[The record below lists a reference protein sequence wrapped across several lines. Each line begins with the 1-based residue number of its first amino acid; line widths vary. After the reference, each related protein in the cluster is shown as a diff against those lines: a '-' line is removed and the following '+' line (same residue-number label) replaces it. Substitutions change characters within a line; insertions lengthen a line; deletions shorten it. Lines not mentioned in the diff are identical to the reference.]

1 MIKGE
6 SKQMNYKCVEQRLIN
21 EYIGD
26 YITYG
31 IEITDEN
38 IILDDVSCNRKTTEK
53 ITAILN
59 AHQAS
64 IINFKEIVEDLIAA

>member
-1 MIKGE
+1 
-6 SKQMNYKCVEQRLIN
+6 MNYKCVEQQLHN

-38 IILDDVSCNRKTTEK
+38 IILNDVSCNRKTTED
-53 ITAILN
+53 ITTILN
-59 AHQAS
+59 THQAS
-64 IINFKEIVEDLIAA
+64 IIHFKEIVEDLIAA

>member
-1 MIKGE
+1 
-6 SKQMNYKCVEQRLIN
+6 MNFKCVEQKMN
-21 EYIGD
+21 DEYIGD

-38 IILDDVSCNRKTTEK
+38 IILDDVSCCRKTTEE
-53 ITAILN
+53 ITTKLN
-59 AHQAS
+59 EHQAS

>member
-1 MIKGE
+1 
-6 SKQMNYKCVEQRLIN
+6 MNYKCVEQKMNN

-38 IILDDVSCNRKTTEK
+38 IILDDVSCCRKTTEE
-53 ITAILN
+53 ITTKLN
-59 AHQAS
+59 ENQAS

>member
-1 MIKGE
+1 
-6 SKQMNYKCVEQRLIN
+6 MNYKCVEQQLHN

-38 IILDDVSCNRKTTEK
+38 IILDDVSCNKELADEITT
-53 ITAILN
+53 ILN
-59 AHQAS
+59 AYQAS
-64 IINFKEIVEDLIAA
+64 IIHFKEIVEDLIAA

>member
-1 MIKGE
+1 MT
-6 SKQMNYKCVEQRLIN
+6 YRCVEQEMNN

-38 IILDDVSCNRKTTEK
+38 IVLDDVSCNRKTTEE
-53 ITAILN
+53 ITTILN
-59 AHQAS
+59 LHQAS

>member
-1 MIKGE
+1 
-6 SKQMNYKCVEQRLIN
+6 MNYKCVEQQLHN

-38 IILDDVSCNRKTTEK
+38 IILDDVSCNKELADK
-53 ITAILN
+53 ITTILN
-59 AHQAS
+59 AYQAS
-64 IINFKEIVEDLIAA
+64 IIHFKEIIEDLIAA

>member
-1 MIKGE
+1 
-6 SKQMNYKCVEQRLIN
+6 MNYKCVEQKLHS

-38 IILDDVSCNRKTTEK
+38 IILNDVSCNKELTEEITTK
-53 ITAILN
+53 LN
-59 AHQAS
+59 THQAS
-64 IINFKEIVEDLIAA
+64 IINFKDIVEDMIAA